1 MRNVC
6 TGLLMIAFL
15 SAPAIAADPAK
26 DKKNDPEKIIC
37 KADKT
42 TGSAISER
50 ICKKR
55 SEWDDEKFRTREFLD
70 DRGRVGQQQGVPGGG
85 GG

>member
-1 MRNVC
+1 MRNFSVSC
-6 TGLLMIAFL
+6 LVIAFL
-15 SAPAIAADPAK
+15 STSAVAADADGGKP
-26 DKKNDPEKIIC
+26 KKDPEKIIC

-55 SEWDDEKFRTREFLD
+55 SEWEDERFRARELMD
-70 DRGRVGQQQGVPGGG
+70 DRNRVGRQQSTQGSGG
-85 GG
+85 

>member
-1 MRNVC
+1 MRNFW

-26 DKKNDPEKIIC
+26 NKRDPEKIIC
-37 KADKT
+37 KVDKT
-42 TGSAISER
+42 TGSAISDR

-55 SEWDDEKFRTREFLD
+55 SEWDQEKVQAREILDERNRMGQDFRQPT
-70 DRGRVGQQQGVPGGG
+70 GSGG
-85 GG
+85 